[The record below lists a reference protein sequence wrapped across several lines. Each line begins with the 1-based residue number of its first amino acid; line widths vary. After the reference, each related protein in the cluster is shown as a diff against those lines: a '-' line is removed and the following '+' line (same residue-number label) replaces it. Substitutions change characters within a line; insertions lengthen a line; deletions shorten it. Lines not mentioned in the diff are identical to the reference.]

1 MKAGLICIAVI
12 TLSGCQVLPLP
23 AVSEP
28 QPEPRLEA
36 EPSPILMPEPEQVLA
51 PLRIADDAVTLQ
63 GWVNYRA
70 AMLNRI
76 NEERELLN
84 SDSQQDDVWQ
94 LKRTILQ
101 LHPDTPYL
109 TRLRVQMQS
118 AEQLA
123 SLPPALAAL
132 LSWDLTFNQKLLEAE
147 SAVSALT
154 RLNAQQHDNIERLQ
168 KTNKELQK
176 KIDALTQIEAQLNQ
190 PTAVKEDNDGQP
202 QP

>member
-1 MKAGLICIAVI
+1 MKTGLIFVAILA
-12 TLSGCQVLPLP
+12 LSGCQLT
-23 AVSEP
+23 P
-28 QPEPRLEA
+28 QPVAPEPIAEPLLEA
-36 EPSPILMPEPEQVLA
+36 EPEPVILPEPEPVKTPLA
-51 PLRIADDAVTLQ
+51 IADDAATLQ
-63 GWVNYRA
+63 AWVNYRA

-76 NEERELLN
+76 NEERDLLN
-84 SDSQQDDVWQ
+84 SETAQDDVWL

-118 AEQLA
+118 ADQLA
-123 SLPPALAAL
+123 ALPAPLAAL
-132 LSWDLTFNQKLLEAE
+132 LSWDLVFNQKLLEAE

-190 PTAVKEDNDGQP
+190 PAPVKEDNNGQP
-202 QP
+202 

>member
-1 MKAGLICIAVI
+1 MRTGLIFVAILA
-12 TLSGCQVLPLP
+12 LSGCQLT
-23 AVSEP
+23 P
-28 QPEPRLEA
+28 QPVAPEPIPEPLLEA
-36 EPSPILMPEPEQVLA
+36 EPEQVILPEPEPVKTPLA
-51 PLRIADDAVTLQ
+51 IADDAATLQ
-63 GWVNYRA
+63 AWVNYRA

-76 NEERELLN
+76 NEERDLLN
-84 SDSQQDDVWQ
+84 SETAQDDVWI

-118 AEQLA
+118 ADQLA
-123 SLPPALAAL
+123 ALPAPLAAL
-132 LSWDLTFNQKLLEAE
+132 LSWDLVFNQKLLEAE

-154 RLNAQQHDNIERLQ
+154 RLNAQQHDNLERLQ

-190 PTAVKEDNDGQP
+190 PAPVKEDNNGQP
-202 QP
+202 